1 MKGFEKLRDIL
12 YDSIDYVFML
22 AIVVVVALVI
32 GWRLDVLFAKDA
44 LEVPPSTVIVDNSD
58 RPQDVGDEPSDLPE
72 DPATES
78 PDDPGEDPSQED
90 PQSEPVDPPQP
101 TPTPPSPQ
109 AQSVKVIIPEGSLPG
124 KIGLILEEN
133 GVVSSS
139 RDFLAKVVEMK
150 LDTKLRSGTFTIQKG
165 LSIEE
170 VVKIITK

>member
-1 MKGFEKLRDIL
+1 MKSFDKLRDIL

-22 AIVVVVALVI
+22 AIIVVVALVI

-44 LEVPPSTVIVDNSD
+44 LEMPPSTVVVDNSE
-58 RPQDVGDEPSDLPE
+58 RPQDNEDEPSG
-72 DPATES
+72 DPA
-78 PDDPGEDPSQED
+78 EDPSAEEPADAPSQEE
-90 PQSEPVDPPQP
+90 PQEEPSDEPQP
-101 TPTPPSPQ
+101 TPPPPAPQ
-109 AQSVKVIIPEGSLPG
+109 TQTVKVVIPEGSLPG
-124 KIGLILEEN
+124 KIGVILEEN

-150 LDTKLRSGTFTIQKG
+150 LDTKLKSGTFTIQKG

>member
-1 MKGFEKLRDIL
+1 MNGFEKLRDIL

-22 AIVVVVALVI
+22 AIIVVVALVI

-44 LEVPPSTVIVDNSD
+44 LEIPPSTVIVDNSD
-58 RPQDVGDEPSDLPE
+58 RPQDGEEEPSE
-72 DPATES
+72 DPGTET
-78 PDDPGEDPSQED
+78 PGDPSGEQPQE
-90 PQSEPVDPPQP
+90 EPSTAPAAEPQP
-101 TPTPPSPQ
+101 TQPPPSPQ
-109 AQSVKVIIPEGSLPG
+109 TQSVKIIIPEGSLPG

-133 GVVSSS
+133 GVVASS

-150 LDTKLRSGTFTIQKG
+150 LDTKLKSGTFTIQKG